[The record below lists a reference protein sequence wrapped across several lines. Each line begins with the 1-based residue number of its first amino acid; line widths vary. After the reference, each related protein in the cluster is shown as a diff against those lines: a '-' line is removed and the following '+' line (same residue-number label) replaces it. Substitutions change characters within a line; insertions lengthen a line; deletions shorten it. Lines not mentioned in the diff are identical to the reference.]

1 MSLEERLKK
10 LLEAS
15 PEQLQAIDDILA
27 FGVHQKAADI
37 ASPLLLEMKSAAK
50 YMGVSRTTLWRMI
63 KIGFLQRIEILP
75 GSFRLRRADLHEIAS
90 GRRKLFPD
98 Q

>member
-63 KIGFLQRIEILP
+63 KIGFLQRIKILP